1 MPLELQRIRPAT
13 LAAAL
18 AVLGL
23 AALAGCQTSRELVNP
38 FAQHVP
44 QAVLKP
50 AISHPL
56 RGDLILLRRWL
67 DAPPAGQTGLLAAV
81 EQAYQ
86 GNPGDRQT
94 LRLALLLGEPGGG
107 TPAADLPRAQTLL
120 QRLLSDPDSTLSP
133 GEQTLARFELV
144 LITRQLTLRT
154 ENRTLQDTGAQR
166 LADLKRRLLSTEQLN
181 VTLQRQLGE
190 ARAKLIAIAN
200 IEKSLEGKLGTEA
213 PPK

>member
-1 MPLELQRIRPAT
+1 MPLELQTLRPAS

-18 AVLGL
+18 AALSL
-23 AALAGCQTSRELVNP
+23 AALAGCQTSRELINP
-38 FAQHVP
+38 FTAKATP
-44 QAVLKP
+44 ALRKP
-50 AISHPL
+50 ASPHPL
-56 RGDLILLRRWL
+56 RDDLILLRRWL
-67 DAPPAGQTGLLAAV
+67 DAPPAGQTGLLAAA

-94 LRLALLLGEPGGG
+94 LRLALLLGQPGGG

-120 QRLLSDPDSTLSP
+120 ERLLSDPDSSLSP

-154 ENRTLQDTGAQR
+154 ENRTLQATGAQR
-166 LADLKRRLLSTEQLN
+166 LANLQHRLLSTEQLN

-213 PPK
+213 PPQ

>member
-1 MPLELQRIRPAT
+1 MPLELQRIRPASLAAT
-13 LAAAL
+13 LAAL
-18 AVLGL
+18 SLLG
-23 AALAGCQTSRELVNP
+23 LAGCQTSRDLVNP
-38 FAQHVP
+38 FTQHAPPALV
-44 QAVLKP
+44 KP

-56 RGDLILLRRWL
+56 RADLILLRRWL
-67 DAPPAGQTGLLAAV
+67 DATPAGQTGLLAAA
-81 EQAYQ
+81 EQAYRN
-86 GNPGDRQT
+86 NPGDRQT

-120 QRLLSDPDSTLSP
+120 QRLLSDPDSSLSP
-133 GEQTLARFELV
+133 GEQTLARFGLV

-154 ENRTLQDTGAQR
+154 ENRTLQATGAQR
-166 LADLKRRLLSTEQLN
+166 LDDLKRRLLSTEQLN

>member
-1 MPLELQRIRPAT
+1 MPLEPQTIRPAT
-13 LAAAL
+13 LAAS
-18 AVLGL
+18 L
-23 AALAGCQTSRELVNP
+23 AALCLATLAGCQTSRDFINQ
-38 FAQHVP
+38 FAQHAP
-44 QAVLKP
+44 QAVPKP
-50 AISHPL
+50 ATPRPL

-67 DAPPAGQTGLLAAV
+67 DAPPAGQTGLLAAA

-86 GNPGDRQT
+86 GNPGDRQR

-120 QRLLSDPDSTLSP
+120 ERLLSDPHSTLSP

-154 ENRTLQDTGAQR
+154 ENRTLQATGAQR
-166 LADLKRRLLSTEQLN
+166 LADLRHRLLSTEEVN